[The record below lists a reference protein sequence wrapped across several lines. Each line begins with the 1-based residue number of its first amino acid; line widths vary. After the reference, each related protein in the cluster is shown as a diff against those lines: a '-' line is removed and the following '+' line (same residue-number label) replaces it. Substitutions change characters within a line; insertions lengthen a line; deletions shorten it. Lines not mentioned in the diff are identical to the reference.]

1 MSKTESV
8 EKNIKSVVIVESPA
22 KAKTIEKYLGSDF
35 TVTSSLGHIR
45 DLPKKGMSIDI
56 ENGFKPTY
64 EISPDKEKLVKELKK
79 LVANSDKVWLAT
91 DEDREGEAIAWH
103 LYEALNLKKKETK
116 RIVFHE
122 ITKPA
127 ILKAINNPR
136 DLNLDTVDAQQARR
150 ILDRLVGYELSPILW
165 KKVRRGL
172 SAGRVQSVSVRMV
185 VDREREIDAFNN
197 EFFYKVVAEFNL
209 DDGLILKAELK
220 TKFKDFEKALA
231 FLESIKHSEYK
242 VKDIVVKPAKKS
254 PAPPFTTSTLQ
265 QEASRKLGFSVKKT
279 MTVAQK
285 LYEAGIITYMRTD
298 SVNLSETATDAI
310 AEQINSQYGN
320 NYHKFRKYVT
330 SSAGAQEAHE
340 AIRPTNM
347 AVTSL
352 KGAKDDAKLY
362 DLIWKRSIASQME
375 DAQLE
380 RTSVNISI
388 SNSKELFAAQGE
400 VIRFDGF
407 LKVYMESRD
416 DDNEDEEFANLL
428 PPLTVGQLLDLN
440 KAVSRQTFKRPPARF
455 NEATLVKKL
464 EEMGIGRPSTYAPTI
479 STIQDRGYVEKKD
492 LEGQK
497 RDYFVITLKNSVV
510 KKETKSETF
519 GSEKAKLFPT
529 DIGII
534 VTDFLL
540 KFFPAIID
548 YNFTAKV
555 EEEFDE
561 VAKGNKKWGQM
572 ISEFYESFHPAIEE
586 MQDIKRSDAVQAREV
601 GIDTKTGKIILA
613 RFGKFGPMLQLGT
626 NEEEP
631 KFAQMPK
638 NQKID
643 TITLEE
649 AIKLLEL
656 PRILGNATD
665 GEEISTQ
672 IGRYGPYIKKGKAN
686 ISITQEEVYT
696 ISLEEAIAKL
706 DSKISGVNV
715 NAILLFDE
723 GKIQVV
729 KGRFGPY
736 ITDGT
741 KNVKIPRNINPEQL
755 TEEDCLKM
763 LATGGS
769 DIKSFEGSTI
779 RILKGR
785 FGPYI
790 TDGKSNASVPKSY
803 VPEDLSIEDCLKI
816 LAETEEKRAKKA
828 NN

>member
-1 MSKTESV
+1 MSKTESA
-8 EKNIKSVVIVESPA
+8 EKNIKSIVIVESPA

-64 EISPDKEKLVKELKK
+64 EISPDKEKLVKDLKK
-79 LVANSDKVWLAT
+79 LVATSDKVWLAT

-103 LYEALNLKKKETK
+103 LYEALNLKKKDTK

-127 ILKAINNPR
+127 ILKAIQNPR
-136 DLNLDTVDAQQARR
+136 DLDLNTVDAQQARR

-165 KKVRRGL
+165 KKVRKGL
-172 SAGRVQSVSVRMV
+172 SAGRVQSVSVRLI
-185 VDREREIDAFNN
+185 VDREREIDAFKN
-197 EFFYKVVAEFNL
+197 EFFYKVNADFIFE
-209 DDGLILKAELK
+209 DGQILKAELK
-220 TKFKDFEKALA
+220 SKFYDYKAA
-231 FLESIKHSEYK
+231 YNFLDSIKNSDFK
-242 VKDIVVKPAKKS
+242 VDDIVVKPAKKS

-265 QEASRKLGFSVKKT
+265 QEASRKLGFSVKRT
-279 MTVAQK
+279 MSVAQK

-298 SVNLSETATDAI
+298 SVNLAESATDAI

-352 KGAKDDAKLY
+352 KGGKEDAKLY
-362 DLIWKRSIASQME
+362 DLIWKRTIASQMA

-380 RTSVNISI
+380 RTAVNISI
-388 SNSKELFAAQGE
+388 TGSKELFAAQGE
-400 VIRFDGF
+400 VIKFDGF
-407 LKVYMESRD
+407 LKVYMESRE
-416 DDNEDEEFANLL
+416 DDNDDEELSNLL
-428 PPLTVGQLLDLN
+428 PPLKVGQLLNLN
-440 KAVSRQTFKRPPARF
+440 KCVSRQTFKRPPARY
-455 NEATLVKKL
+455 NEAALVKKL

-497 RDYFVITLKNSVV
+497 RDYFVITLKNSKV
-510 KKETKSETF
+510 KEETKSETY

-529 DIGII
+529 DIGIV

-548 YNFTAKV
+548 YNFTANV
-555 EEEFDE
+555 EAEFDE
-561 VAKGNKKWGQM
+561 VAKGKKKWTKM
-572 ISEFYESFHPAIEE
+572 IAEFYDSFHPAIEQ
-586 MQDIKRSDAVQAREV
+586 MQDIKRSDAVQARQL
-601 GIDTKTGKIILA
+601 GIDEKTGKQIYA
-613 RFGKFGPMLQLGT
+613 KFGKFGPMLQLGE
-626 NEEEP
+626 NDEEP

-638 NQKID
+638 NQKIES
-643 TITLEE
+643 ITLEE
-649 AIKLLEL
+649 AVKLFEL
-656 PRILGNATD
+656 PRILGNAPD
-665 GEEISTQ
+665 GEEVSTQ
-672 IGRYGPYIKKGKAN
+672 IGRYGPYLKKGKAN
-686 ISITQEEVYT
+686 ISITKEEVYSIT
-696 ISLEEAIAKL
+696 LEEALVKL
-706 DSKISGVNV
+706 DSRITGVNV

-729 KGRFGPY
+729 RGRFGPY

-755 TEEDCLKM
+755 THEDCLKM
-763 LATGGS
+763 LATGGN
-769 DIKSFEGSTI
+769 DIKSFENSNI
-779 RILKGR
+779 RVLKGR
-785 FGPYI
+785 FGPYV
-790 TDGKSNASVPKSY
+790 TDGKSNASISKKL
-803 VPEDLSIEDCLKI
+803 VPEELSLDDCLRI
-816 LAETEEKRAKKA
+816 LAEAEEKRAKKK
-828 NN
+828 